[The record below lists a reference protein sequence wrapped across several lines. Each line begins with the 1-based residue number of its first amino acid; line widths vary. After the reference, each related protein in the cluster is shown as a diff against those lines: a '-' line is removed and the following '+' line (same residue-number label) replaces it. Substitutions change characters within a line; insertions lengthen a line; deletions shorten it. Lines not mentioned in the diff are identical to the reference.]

1 MAPGLTRTS
10 TPHAHAGHGPHGGD
24 IVELGSDQY
33 HAELVHDD
41 ATGGVT
47 IYVLDATAKR
57 AAPIDAELV
66 RVNVQHDGNA
76 EQFTLSASPE
86 ENDPE
91 GTSSRFITP
100 ERELAEDLDHGDI
113 RGQLVVMIS
122 GKQYRGDVVH
132 DHHGHDHDDHDDHHD
147 HGHDHHDH
155 GEESVAPNT
164 CSNPRSC
171 CPIVPALVGC
181 ECGPR
186 RRVFPP
192 AGARGR
198 PFTAAIKRRW
208 RPSVPPGGSHRPRFF
223 RRTWR
228 KGPVG
233 VQVFL

>member
-1 MAPGLTRTS
+1 MLRKMLCLSVVVSAFSLLGCGAGSGPAVHDGTG
-10 TPHAHAGHGPHGGD
+10 PDAHQHAHAHAGHGPHGGD

-132 DHHGHDHDDHDDHHD
+132 DHHGHDHDDHHDHHD

-155 GEESVAPNT
+155 GAE
-164 CSNPRSC
+164 
-171 CPIVPALVGC
+171 
-181 ECGPR
+181 
-186 RRVFPP
+186 
-192 AGARGR
+192 
-198 PFTAAIKRRW
+198 
-208 RPSVPPGGSHRPRFF
+208 
-223 RRTWR
+223 
-228 KGPVG
+228 
-233 VQVFL
+233 